1 MGPPKLEYPTH
12 SPSLKLEQFL
22 LQANTETFMTFSIE
36 KETFQKKR
44 GLFQS
49 KIYCEDNI
57 QNYEAVNCY
66 KKCFIRSLQVSVLN
80 IIMIITD
87 FIYIYDRYHVFLRQL
102 ILLMGLIC
110 LFVMKMRN
118 SLTWKSCLVKNHSSH
133 NSDVTA

>member
-49 KIYCEDNI
+49 KIYCEDDI

-66 KKCFIRSLQVSVLN
+66 KKCFIETLEVLVLTIRMSIN
-80 IIMIITD
+80 YY
-87 FIYIYDRYHVFLRQL
+87 IYIIGIMY
-102 ILLMGLIC
+102 
-110 LFVMKMRN
+110 
-118 SLTWKSCLVKNHSSH
+118 S
-133 NSDVTA
+133 